1 MSQNLFLLMDCTRE
15 DVDLHNFKN
24 RIFFILSG
32 VNSLYHLDK
41 MARVFKARISFL
53 NFDDPKLNIFTF

>member
-1 MSQNLFLLMDCTRE
+1 M
-15 DVDLHNFKN
+15 DLHNFKN